1 MFYSLR
7 NRLFIIFTILL
18 TVPFLVLSLLIPAW
32 FTSVI
37 EEQTKDSTVEM
48 MEQYSIYINSVTSQA
63 EDLGKQVLVNQATQE
78 WLHAESDPAVQSAE
92 RLLIKNHLKM
102 QLSSMMINNS
112 NGMDISVF
120 LNDGT
125 GTWGDNPLLAETDWF
140 KKFSR
145 GEKRWVSHHRDPY
158 QLHQLMRETEV
169 NSYLIPLFDMQML
182 DLSGIIKV
190 SFPSSLLETAL
201 GKIKLGENGRVYLL
215 DEYGE
220 NVLSGR
226 IETPAPVLNNSLGKI
241 QRMKQFNGLI
251 ETAYNDEDYLVFFQ
265 KLKIGNWTLVS
276 EITKSE
282 LFAEIDRLQQKLL
295 IFSGVIFLLTI
306 LASYVLSS
314 NIVRPLGKLTNAMK
328 FVEKGDLEGARTFMP
343 TIKSYNHE
351 VGYAI
356 KVFDHTIRKLNELI
370 KTEYKANLRRKD
382 AEYKALLLQINPHFL
397 NNTLEVIGSLAL
409 QNKQKEVLDVSIYL
423 GRMMRYSLNTKTDIV
438 RLREELA
445 YIRDFIEIVKLRYD
459 GAITFRIEED
469 PASASFPICKF
480 IIQPLVENAVKYS
493 LAEKTSA
500 EILIRTEWRE
510 NKLTILI
517 EDDGIG
523 MSQKLISQLLAE
535 EKEFETMGVLDSS
548 GSSIGLRNVI
558 GRLKLFYGS
567 RFSIEIYS
575 EEGAGTS
582 IALCI
587 KGNEGDIHD
596 EGHYSGR

>member
-140 KKFSR
+140 KKFSK

-215 DEYGE
+215 DEKGE

-226 IETPAPVLNNSLGKI
+226 IETPAPVLNDSLGKI

-251 ETAYNDEDYLVFFQ
+251 ETAYNHDDYLVFFQ

-438 RLREELA
+438 RLREEIA

-459 GAITFRIEED
+459 GAIIFRIDED
-469 PASASFPICKF
+469 PAAASFPICKF

-500 EILIRTEWRE
+500 DIQIRTEWRE
-510 NKLTILI
+510 NQLTIVI

-523 MSQKLISQLLAE
+523 MSEELISQLLAE
-535 EKEFETMGVLDSS
+535 EKEYETMGVLDSG

-567 RFSIEIYS
+567 RFSIEILS
-575 EEGAGTS
+575 EKGAGTS

>member
-37 EEQTKDSTVEM
+37 EDQAKDSTVEM
-48 MEQYSIYINSVTSQA
+48 MEQFSIYINSVTSQA
-63 EDLGKQVLVNQATQE
+63 EDLGKQVLVNQATQD
-78 WLHAESDPAVQSAE
+78 WLHAESDSAVSSDE
-92 RLLIKNHLKM
+92 RMLIKNQLKM

-125 GTWGDNPLLAETDWF
+125 GTWGDNPNLSETDWY
-140 KKFSR
+140 KAFSND
-145 GEKRWVSHHRDPY
+145 EKRWISHHQDPY
-158 QLHQLMRETEV
+158 QLHQAMREMEV

-190 SFPSSLLETAL
+190 SFPASLLETAL
-201 GKIKLGENGRVYLL
+201 GKIKLGDNGRVYLL
-215 DEYGE
+215 DEDGK
-220 NVLSGR
+220 NVLSGKV
-226 IETPAPVLNNSLGKI
+226 ETPASVLKDSLLNI
-241 QRMKQFNGLI
+241 ERMNQSNGLI
-251 ETAYNDEDYLVFFQ
+251 ETAYRGKDYLVFFQ
-265 KLKIGNWTLVS
+265 KLKIGNWTLFS
-276 EITKSE
+276 EITTSE
-282 LFAEIDRLQQKLL
+282 LFAEIDRLQKKLFF
-295 IFSGVIFLLTI
+295 FSGVIFLLTI

-328 FVEKGDLEGARTFMP
+328 FVENGDLEGARSFMP

-356 KVFDHTIRKLNELI
+356 KVFDHTVEKLNELI
-370 KTEYKANLRRKD
+370 KTEYEANLRRKD

-409 QNKQKEVLDVSIYL
+409 QNKQKEVLDVSIFL

-438 RLREELA
+438 RLGEELA
-445 YIRDFIEIVKLRYD
+445 YIRDFIEIVRLRYD
-459 GAITFRIEED
+459 GAVSFIIEED
-469 PASASFPICKF
+469 PAAASFPICKF

-493 LAEKTSA
+493 LIQKTEA
-500 EILIRTEWRE
+500 EILIRTEWKDNE
-510 NKLTILI
+510 LTILI

-523 MSQKLISQLLAE
+523 MSKEMASKLLAE
-535 EKEFETMGVLDSS
+535 EKEYETVLDSG

-558 GRLKLFYGS
+558 GRLKLFCGS
-567 RFSIEIYS
+567 RFSISIQS

-596 EGHYSGR
+596 EGYIGGR

>member
-92 RLLIKNHLKM
+92 RLLIKNQLKM

-125 GTWGDNPLLAETDWF
+125 GTWGDNPELAETEWYQE
-140 KKFSR
+140 FSK
-145 GEKRWVSHHRDPY
+145 GEKRWVNHHRDPY
-158 QLHQLMRETEV
+158 QLHQPMRETAV

-215 DEYGE
+215 DDNGE
-220 NVLSGR
+220 NVLTGKM
-226 IETPAPVLNNSLGKI
+226 ETPASVLNDSLGKI

-251 ETAYNDEDYLVFFQ
+251 ETAYNHEDYLVFFQ

-438 RLREELA
+438 MLREELA

-469 PASASFPICKF
+469 PAAASFPICKF

-523 MSQKLISQLLAE
+523 MSQELILQLLNE
-535 EKEFETMGVLDSS
+535 EKEYETMGVLDSG

-567 RFSIEIYS
+567 RFSIEILS
-575 EEGAGTS
+575 EKGAGTS